1 MKRRTFVKRTFKLS
15 VGAFLFSP
23 LMTKKYETSA
33 AKPVFKPQPDLWKQN
48 EINIAWLGHSTILL
62 NFYGKLI
69 LTDPVLLERIGVYF
83 LGITYGP
90 SRFTA
95 PALTVD
101 EIPKPDLL
109 LLSHAH
115 MDHMDYQTLKQI
127 SEKFPKQID
136 CLTAYNTSDV
146 IEDLEWKSLKEI
158 DWTDSTEINDI
169 KIKAIET
176 KHFGW
181 RFPWERDRSK
191 GFMQNGRSYN
201 AYILEREGKKILFG
215 GDTAMTDKF
224 KKSNESVDIAIMPIG
239 AYNPWRFNHCTPE
252 EALQMAKDIKA
263 KVFIPIHTYTFKQ
276 GIEPIEEPLNRLT
289 EAYKN
294 YGITLGI
301 KQIGETFS
309 LPLT

>member
-1 MKRRTFVKRTFKLS
+1 MKRRTFVKRTIKLS

-33 AKPVFKPQPDLWKQN
+33 AKPLFKPQPDLWKRD

-115 MDHMDYQTLKQI
+115 MDHMDYQTMKLI
-127 SEKFPKQID
+127 SERFPNLID

-146 IEDLEWKSLKEI
+146 IEDLAWKSLKEI
-158 DWTDSTEINDI
+158 DWTESTEINDI

-181 RFPWERDRSK
+181 RYPWERDRSK
-191 GFMQNGRSYN
+191 GYMQNGRSYN
-201 AYILEREGKKILFG
+201 AYILERNGKRILFG

-252 EALQMAKDIKA
+252 EALQMAQDLKA

-289 EAYKN
+289 TGYKN
-294 YGITLGI
+294 YGMTLGL

-309 LPLT
+309 I

>member
-1 MKRRTFVKRTFKLS
+1 LMKKF
-15 VGAFLFSP
+15 
-23 LMTKKYETSA
+23 ETSA
-33 AKPVFKPQPDLWKQN
+33 AQPLSKPQPGLWKDN

-83 LGITYGP
+83 LGLTYGP

-115 MDHMDYQTLKQI
+115 MDHMDYLTLKQI
-127 SEKFPKQID
+127 SERFPNQID
-136 CLTAYNTSDV
+136 CLTAFNTSDV
-146 IEDLEWKSLKEI
+146 IEDLEWKSLKEV
-158 DWTDSTEINDI
+158 DWTESIEIKGI
-169 KIKAIET
+169 KIKALET
-176 KHFGW
+176 RHFGW

-201 AYILEREGKKILFG
+201 AYILERNGMKILFG

-224 KKSNESVDIAIMPIG
+224 KKTNESVDIAIMPIG

-252 EALQMAKDIKA
+252 EALQMAKEVSA
-263 KVFIPIHTYTFKQ
+263 KVFIPIHTNTFKQ
-276 GIEPIEEPLNRLT
+276 GIEPNEEPLTRLT
-289 EAYKN
+289 DGYKN
-294 YGITLGI
+294 YGMTLGL
-301 KQIGETFS
+301 KQIGETFT
-309 LPLT
+309 L

>member
-15 VGAFLFSP
+15 LGAFLFSP
-23 LMTKKYETSA
+23 MMKKFETSA
-33 AKPVFKPQPDLWKQN
+33 AKPVCKPQPDLWKEN

-62 NFYGKLI
+62 NFYGKII

-115 MDHMDYQTLKQI
+115 MDHMDYQTLMLL
-127 SEKFPKQID
+127 SERFPNQID

-146 IEDLEWKSLKEI
+146 IDDLKWKSLKEI
-158 DWTDSTEINDI
+158 DWTETTEINGI
-169 KIKAIET
+169 KIKAVET

-201 AYILEREGKKILFG
+201 AYILERNGMKILFG
-215 GDTAMTDKF
+215 GDTALTDKF
-224 KKSNESVDIAIMPIG
+224 KKTNESVDIAIMPIG

-252 EALQMAKDIKA
+252 EALQMAKELKA
-263 KVFIPIHTYTFKQ
+263 KIFIPIHTNTFKQ

-289 EAYKN
+289 DGYKN
-294 YGITLGI
+294 FGMTLGL
-301 KQIGETFS
+301 KQIGETFT
-309 LPLT
+309 L

>member
-23 LMTKKYETSA
+23 LMTKKYEISA
-33 AKPVFKPQPDLWKQN
+33 AKPLFKPQPDLWKEN
-48 EINIAWLGHSTILL
+48 ELNIAWLGHSTILL
-62 NFYGKLI
+62 SFYGKII

-95 PALTVD
+95 PALTVE

-127 SEKFPKQID
+127 SERFPNQID
-136 CLTAYNTSDV
+136 CLTAYNTADV

-158 DWTDSTEINDI
+158 DWTETTEINEI
-169 KIKAIET
+169 KIKALET

-201 AYILEREGKKILFG
+201 AYILERNGMKILFG

-239 AYNPWRFNHCTPE
+239 AYNPWKFNHCTPE
-252 EALQMAKDIKA
+252 EALQMANELNA

-276 GIEPIEEPLNRLT
+276 GIEPIEEPLSRLM
-289 EAYKN
+289 ASYKD
-294 YGITLGI
+294 YDMVIGI

-309 LPLT
+309 LSLS